1 MSLIRNFCIIAHID
15 HGKSTL
21 ADRFLELTHTIS
33 NRDMKEQVLDTMD
46 LEREKGITIK
56 LQPVRMKYK
65 HFNQEYILNLID
77 TPGHM
82 DFSYEVSRSIA
93 CVEGALLVVDASQGV
108 QAQTLVN
115 LRFAQEYNLKIIP
128 VLNKIDLATADISKA
143 KHEIISLLN
152 CDESEILEISAK
164 TGQGVDKL
172 LDEIIKKIPSPLINT
187 ENSQALI
194 FDSIYDEYRGIIS
207 YVRVFAGSFKRGD
220 KIKFLGTK
228 RDSEILEV
236 GYLKISREKSAEIKS
251 GEIGYIINNEK
262 DLNSVRV
269 GDTIALSS
277 QKNGALPGY
286 KIVKPMVYAGVYSR
300 GGDRY
305 EELREAVEKLKLND
319 SSLETEP
326 ESSAIFGFGFR
337 CGFLGLLH
345 LDIFLQRLKREYD
358 LDLVVTI
365 PSVAYRAYLKKGSI
379 KKYMKNKKMELFSD
393 SGQDYVIL
401 TKPAEYD
408 TQFIEKMEEPIVKMN
423 IVTPVQ
429 YMGPVMSLSEKR
441 RGNYLNTEYLD
452 NNLVVLKY
460 EIPLAPILVDF
471 YDSLKSV
478 SRGYA
483 SLNYEFLKYQ
493 PVDLIR
499 LDIYIAE
506 ELIEPLASFVYQD
519 EAFSI
524 GKSIVRRLKDRVP
537 KQQFV
542 VKIQAAIG
550 SKIIAAERL
559 SALRKDVTANLYG
572 GDVSRKKKL
581 LAKQKKGKK
590 RMQAYGRVALPQDAY
605 LSVLKRD

>member
-1 MSLIRNFCIIAHID
+1 M
-15 HGKSTL
+15 
-21 ADRFLELTHTIS
+21 
-33 NRDMKEQVLDTMD
+33 
-46 LEREKGITIK
+46 
-56 LQPVRMKYK
+56 
-65 HFNQEYILNLID
+65 
-77 TPGHM
+77 
-82 DFSYEVSRSIA
+82 
-93 CVEGALLVVDASQGV
+93 
-108 QAQTLVN
+108 
-115 LRFAQEYNLKIIP
+115 
-128 VLNKIDLATADISKA
+128 
-143 KHEIISLLN
+143 
-152 CDESEILEISAK
+152 
-164 TGQGVDKL
+164 
-172 LDEIIKKIPSPLINT
+172 
-187 ENSQALI
+187 
-194 FDSIYDEYRGIIS
+194 
-207 YVRVFAGSFKRGD
+207 
-220 KIKFLGTK
+220 
-228 RDSEILEV
+228 
-236 GYLKISREKSAEIKS
+236 
-251 GEIGYIINNEK
+251 
-262 DLNSVRV
+262 
-269 GDTIALSS
+269 
-277 QKNGALPGY
+277 
-286 KIVKPMVYAGVYSR
+286 
-300 GGDRY
+300 
-305 EELREAVEKLKLND
+305 
-319 SSLETEP
+319 
-326 ESSAIFGFGFR
+326 
-337 CGFLGLLH
+337 
-345 LDIFLQRLKREYD
+345 
-358 LDLVVTI
+358 VTI